1 LRERGNDVLLLAD
14 HFLGKFSREFGK
26 PGWNC
31 RPRRATAAA
40 TTAAGKCAKLQNT
53 LERR

>member
-14 HFLGKFSREFGK
+14 YFLEKFSREFGK

-31 RPRRATAAA
+31 RPRPGRLLHYYWR
-40 TTAAGKCAKLQNT
+40 GNVRELQNT